1 MTDVWFSITVKEDEI
16 KWFAVMYNGK
26 RKTLYIAKLNTR
38 FLKDEDGKIN
48 KLFKM
53 TCLKPKVGFGT
64 LLENSSKYLH
74 PDQGMF
80 DPWNIIYDLVTAI
93 PCGSNKFDVPEYY
106 KAHQVFLNIR
116 SSRMN

>member
-1 MTDVWFSITVKEDEI
+1 MVCCNVQWK
-16 KWFAVMYNGK
+16 K
-26 RKTLYIAKLNTR
+26 KTLYIAKLNTR
-38 FLKDEDGKIN
+38 FLKDEDGKID

-80 DPWNIIYDLVTAI
+80 DPWDIIYGPMTAVRH
-93 PCGSNKFDVPEYY
+93 GSNKFNVPEYY
-106 KAHQVFLNIR
+106 KADKVFRNY
-116 SSRMN
+116 